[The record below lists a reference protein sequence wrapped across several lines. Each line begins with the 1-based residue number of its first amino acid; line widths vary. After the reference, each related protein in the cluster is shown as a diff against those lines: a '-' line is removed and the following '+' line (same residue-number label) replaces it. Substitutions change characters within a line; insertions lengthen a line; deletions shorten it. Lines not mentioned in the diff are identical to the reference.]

1 MVDTLL
7 AVVLS
12 DRGGLSV
19 VDIEALLDRL
29 EVVIATSATH
39 PSLEGALDQFV
50 FADTELEDCVDGSA
64 MLGKEFVKGFRL
76 SDGAGESVED
86 ESTLR
91 LTFF

>member
-39 PSLEGALDQFV
+39 PSLEEALDQFV

-86 ESTLR
+86 EPTLR
-91 LTFF
+91 LTFL